1 MQRATWFFFFC
12 VIKENARWDT
22 QHSIGINY
30 QFIAVENYVL
40 LYNVVPFFALW
51 FIPKWLLKTSQ
62 SKFIH
67 SKLGIRITYIT
78 AFYRLLLPLILLEKF
93 KLRYRLFADMFITH
107 SKQWQNCNSLSF
119 ISSFIPYVMMLHYQM
134 VTLLKYSRISKA
146 SNDTLPKSSSQRLK
160 LSKDLANIN

>member
-1 MQRATWFFFFC
+1 MPYLSIAPYLSFHKDIIPSRMQRATWFFFFC
-12 VIKENARWDT
+12 VIKENAQWDT
-22 QHSIGINY
+22 QHSIGIHY

-40 LYNVVPFFALW
+40 LYNVPFFALW

-93 KLRYRLFADMFITH
+93 KLHYRLFANIFITH
-107 SKQWQNCNSLSF
+107 SKQWQNAILCHSF
-119 ISSFIPYVMMLHYQM
+119 H
-134 VTLLKYSRISKA
+134 LLF
-146 SNDTLPKSSSQRLK
+146 PM
-160 LSKDLANIN
+160 